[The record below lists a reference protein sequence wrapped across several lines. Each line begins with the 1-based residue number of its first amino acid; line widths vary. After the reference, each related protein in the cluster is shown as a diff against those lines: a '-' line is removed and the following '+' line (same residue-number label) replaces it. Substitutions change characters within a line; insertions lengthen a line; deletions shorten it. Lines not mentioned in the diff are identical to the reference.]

1 MSNRERLAHE
11 LLDAE
16 ARSHDVDMEQLWN
29 DVEGRLREQNVGA
42 RAHRRSTLAVAAAAA
57 VTAAV
62 AGTAIWATGRGQ
74 GPSPA
79 PASSS
84 SAATATSRSSTPVTT
99 DDPPTA
105 TPTPPRAS
113 ATADQTPVTTVPPAA
128 PALSEG
134 NLMRSTDYRA
144 AGWLV
149 DSIGTAAGW
158 GQSAISVC
166 QDSLA
171 GPDKDVEAVYTGVG
185 YHDLPGRQLVT
196 NQYVVALRDG
206 ASAKRAATAVIGWGA
221 RCPQLDR
228 VALRGATVTATPARQ
243 VGLPDGRD
251 GQWYTISVTQSD
263 GQRHAELVSV
273 VQAQD
278 RLSVVVLSEG
288 NPAGS
293 LDAVDRVALLTR
305 TAARL
310 G

>member
-1 MSNRERLAHE
+1 MNNREHLAHE

-16 ARSHDVDMEQLWN
+16 ARSHDVDTERLWN
-29 DVEGRLREQNVGA
+29 ELEGRLWGQGA
-42 RAHRRSTLAVAAAAA
+42 GTGAHRHSRLAVAAAAA

-62 AGTAIWATGRGQ
+62 AGTAIWATGHGQ
-74 GPSPA
+74 GPTPA

-99 DDPPTA
+99 DDRPTA
-105 TPTPPRAS
+105 TPTPPRAT

-134 NLMRSTDYRA
+134 NLMRSTDYRT

-149 DSIGTAAGW
+149 GSIATATGW

-196 NQYVVALRDG
+196 NQYVVAFRDG
-206 ASAKRAATAVIGWGA
+206 ASAERAATGVAGWGA
-221 RCPQLDR
+221 RCQQLDR
-228 VALRGATVTATPARQ
+228 VALRGAIVTATPARQ
-243 VGLPDGRD
+243 VGLPGGSD

-263 GQRHAELVSV
+263 GTRHAELVSV
-273 VQAQD
+273 VRAQD
-278 RLSVVVLSEG
+278 RLSVAVLSES

-293 LDAVDRVALLTR
+293 VDAVDGVALLTR
-305 TAARL
+305 AAARL